1 MLKVFVDGL
10 LFDIPHSLNLGV
22 RTVFDCGSVFAFVGP
37 ILFVLQSFLLQSGWL
52 RGCLSSLR
60 SSSVVNLS
68 FSSDGNCGTKHKR
81 KKEVNKILNIHL
93 KPLNPKV

>member
-37 ILFVLQSFLLQSGWL
+37 VLFVLQSFLLQSGWL

-68 FSSDGNCGTKHKR
+68 FSSDGNCGFRKAQ
-81 KKEVNKILNIHL
+81 KKERS
-93 KPLNPKV
+93 